1 MELSIK
7 YFGIIAEITG
17 LEEEKLKIK
26 DQKIG
31 ELIDSI
37 INKYPGLKGREFQ
50 IAQNKKIVDNEEPVN
65 GAEIALLPAFSGG

>member
-65 GAEIALLPAFSGG
+65 GDEIALLPPFSGG